1 MNRNTEFL
9 INFRKFIKYYEFC
22 LKDINQKYDLAKIE
36 LDIISFLLNNPGRD
50 TLSDIV
56 ELRMLQKGNV
66 SKAVNDLID
75 RELIIRKPDE
85 NDKRKVHL
93 ILTEKSNSITKDISI
108 AKNNYIDNVF
118 RDFTEEELE
127 LFFNLNKKISNNI
140 EIYSK
145 EVNNGK

>member
-22 LKDINQKYDLAKIE
+22 LKDINKKYDLAKIE